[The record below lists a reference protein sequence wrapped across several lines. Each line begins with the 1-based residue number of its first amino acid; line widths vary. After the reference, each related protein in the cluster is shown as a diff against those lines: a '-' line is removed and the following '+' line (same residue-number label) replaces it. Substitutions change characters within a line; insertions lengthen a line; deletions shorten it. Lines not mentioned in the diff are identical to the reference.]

1 MKGIHK
7 EIQKLQASDV
17 DKHILNSRIVASD
30 ADFQKSTAR
39 EQQDVLAK
47 WHQLPLDLTKK
58 QTRKEIFNDDI
69 LRLRSHSKDKVKD
82 KEDHASY
89 VRTSE
94 TQIVAPVP
102 RSAAFA
108 HAPEALQQISS
119 HESQELEQAIQE
131 SVKITSN
138 GNLEQ
143 DRLIERAVGA
153 SVSEPQRIPRN
164 LPIQD
169 EEGEAYQQAARAPMM
184 GDSRIGRRELR
195 DGPSATWVGAPAGQG
210 ARELQPSGT
219 TGGSWL
225 TDDPELEQALHRSL
239 IEQSAHVE
247 EGELERALRES
258 DKHGSSTHGPDNWDK
273 FEKPGEH
280 DDEFSKVIEESRI
293 LDQEREIKRREE
305 DEFVME
311 YVMKASLQ
319 EQ

>member
-1 MKGIHK
+1 M
-7 EIQKLQASDV
+7 ASE
-17 DKHILNSRIVASD
+17 

-82 KEDHASY
+82 KEDHANY

-102 RSAAFA
+102 RSAAFV
-108 HAPEALQQISS
+108 HAPETLQQISS
-119 HESQELEQAIQE
+119 YGSQELGEAIQE
-131 SVKITSN
+131 SVKITSK
-138 GNLEQ
+138 GNPEQ
-143 DRLIERAVGA
+143 DRLIEQAIRASA
-153 SVSEPQRIPRN
+153 SEFQYISRN
-164 LPIQD
+164 PPTQD
-169 EEGEAYQQAARAPMM
+169 EEGEAYQQAVRASMV
-184 GDSRIGRRELR
+184 GDSRTGRQELGVEV
-195 DGPSATWVGAPAGQG
+195 DGPSAAWVGWTGGQR

-225 TDDPELEQALHRSL
+225 TDDPELEQALHKSL

-247 EGELERALRES
+247 EDELERALRES
-258 DKHGSSTHGPDNWDK
+258 GRHKSSTHEPDNWDK
-273 FEKPGEH
+273 FEKPFGEFETYQNVPEIESRLYGVRG
-280 DDEFSKVIEESRI
+280 DEFSKVIEESRR
-293 LDQEREIKRREE
+293 LDQEREIERREE
-305 DEFVME
+305 DQFVME